1 MGRHML
7 FNVINSGTCQGC
19 VSSPIIF
26 ALFIN
31 DLISYLRSE
40 GGKGVFVTDGIED
53 IFALMFTDDFAS
65 VSDTIIRLQR

>member
-1 MGRHML
+1 MYSQVKACVKVKNGLRHF
-7 FNVINSGTCQGC
+7 FNVILVHV

-40 GGKGVFVTDGIED
+40 CE
-53 IFALMFTDDFAS
+53 
-65 VSDTIIRLQR
+65 

>member
-1 MGRHML
+1 ML
-7 FNVINSGTCQGC
+7 FNVINSGTSQGC

-40 GGKGVFVTDGIED
+40 SGRGVFVTDEIED
-53 IFALMFTDDFAS
+53 IFALVFTNDFAS
-65 VSDTIIRLQR
+65 VSNTIIRLQR